1 MTISQVV
8 TIKCQHFKTK
18 CKHFKVTK
26 CVKTKNVKISDT
38 AYMQLP
44 GSFKHST
51 RSKLSIFQPIF
62 FTHLG
67 LIALS
72 LPLSLMATTS
82 DLGMTNCCS
91 PTPATPLPTYLSL
104 LARSSEF
111 PPFTACSVLLL
122 VEVPTDSQALVEV
135 PTDSRVLVDTE
146 MPTMDPVVLIGTGP
160 ADRHGI
166 SPAGLVGRPW
176 GSWIVTSGSFACKY
190 ILAFCQM
197 SFERF

>member
-1 MTISQVV
+1 MSRSPKEIS
-8 TIKCQHFKTK
+8 TLLTCSSH
-18 CKHFKVTK
+18 
-26 CVKTKNVKISDT
+26 
-38 AYMQLP
+38 

-82 DLGMTNCCS
+82 DLGMTNCS
-91 PTPATPLPTYLSL
+91 PLPTYLSL

-122 VEVPTDSQALVEV
+122 VEVPTDSQVLVDV

-146 MPTMDPVVLIGTGP
+146 MPTMDPAVVLIGTLP
-160 ADRHGI
+160 ADRPGI

-176 GSWIVTSGSFACKY
+176 GSWIITSGSFACKY

>member
-1 MTISQVV
+1 
-8 TIKCQHFKTK
+8 
-18 CKHFKVTK
+18 
-26 CVKTKNVKISDT
+26 
-38 AYMQLP
+38 MQLP

-82 DLGMTNCCS
+82 DLGMTNCCCS
-91 PTPATPLPTYLSL
+91 PPLPTYLSL

-122 VEVPTDSQALVEV
+122 VEVPTDSQVLVDV

-146 MPTMDPVVLIGTGP
+146 MPTMEPVVLIGTLP
-160 ADRHGI
+160 ADRPGI

-176 GSWIVTSGSFACKY
+176 GSWIITSGSFACKY

-197 SFERF
+197 SFERFWLYLDNLQSNPVPASRFN

>member
-1 MTISQVV
+1 MT
-8 TIKCQHFKTK
+8 
-18 CKHFKVTK
+18 
-26 CVKTKNVKISDT
+26 NDVKISERNLDT

-51 RSKLSIFQPIF
+51 RSNLSIFQPIF

-82 DLGMTNCCS
+82 DLGMTNCS
-91 PTPATPLPTYLSL
+91 PPLPTYLSL

-122 VEVPTDSQALVEV
+122 VEVPTDSQVLVDV

-146 MPTMDPVVLIGTGP
+146 MPTIEPVVLIGTLP
-160 ADRHGI
+160 ADRPGI

-176 GSWIVTSGSFACKY
+176 GSWIITFACKY

-197 SFERF
+197 SFERFWLYLDNLQSNPVPASRFN

>member
-91 PTPATPLPTYLSL
+91 PPATPLPTYLSL

-122 VEVPTDSQALVEV
+122 VEVPTDSQVLVDV

-146 MPTMDPVVLIGTGP
+146 MPTMDPVVLIGTVP
-160 ADRHGI
+160 ADRPGI
-166 SPAGLVGRPW
+166 SPAGLVGSPW
-176 GSWIVTSGSFACKY
+176 GSWIITSGSFA
-190 ILAFCQM
+190 
-197 SFERF
+197 

>member
-1 MTISQVV
+1 M
-8 TIKCQHFKTK
+8 
-18 CKHFKVTK
+18 
-26 CVKTKNVKISDT
+26 TKNVKIFERNLNT

-91 PTPATPLPTYLSL
+91 PPLPTYLSL

-122 VEVPTDSQALVEV
+122 VEVPTDSQVLVDV

-146 MPTMDPVVLIGTGP
+146 MPTMDPAVVLIGT
-160 ADRHGI
+160 ADRPGI
-166 SPAGLVGRPW
+166 SPAGLVGSPW
-176 GSWIVTSGSFACKY
+176 GSWIITSRSFACKY

-197 SFERF
+197 RFRRFWLYLDNLQSNPVPASRFN

>member
-1 MTISQVV
+1 MDITWHDNIAGCYNQMSTFQDKML
-8 TIKCQHFKTK
+8 TFQSDKMCDDQKCQDLRKKSRHCLHAAPRFFQTFHTK
-18 CKHFKVTK
+18 QTF
-26 CVKTKNVKISDT
+26 NISTD
-38 AYMQLP
+38 L
-44 GSFKHST
+44 
-51 RSKLSIFQPIF
+51 

-91 PTPATPLPTYLSL
+91 PLPTYLSL

-122 VEVPTDSQALVEV
+122 VEVPTDSQVLVDV

-146 MPTMDPVVLIGTGP
+146 MPTMDPVVLIGTVRP
-160 ADRHGI
+160 GI

-176 GSWIVTSGSFACKY
+176 GSWIITSGSFA
-190 ILAFCQM
+190 
-197 SFERF
+197 

>member
-1 MTISQVV
+1 MDITWHDNIAGCYNQMSTFQDKML
-8 TIKCQHFKTK
+8 TFQSDKMCDDQKCQDLRHCLHAAARFFQTFHTK
-18 CKHFKVTK
+18 QTF
-26 CVKTKNVKISDT
+26 NISTD
-38 AYMQLP
+38 L
-44 GSFKHST
+44 
-51 RSKLSIFQPIF
+51 

-82 DLGMTNCCS
+82 DLGMTNCS
-91 PTPATPLPTYLSL
+91 PPLPTYLSL

-122 VEVPTDSQALVEV
+122 VEVPTDSQVLVDV

-146 MPTMDPVVLIGTGP
+146 MPTMDPVVLIGTLP
-160 ADRHGI
+160 ADRPGI

-190 ILAFCQM
+190 ILAFCQ